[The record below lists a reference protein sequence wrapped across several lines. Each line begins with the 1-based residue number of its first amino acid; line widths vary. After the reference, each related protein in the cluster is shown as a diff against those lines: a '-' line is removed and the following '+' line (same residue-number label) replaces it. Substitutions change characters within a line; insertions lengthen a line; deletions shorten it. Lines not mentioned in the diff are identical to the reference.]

1 MHRDIIMYK
10 VSGELCLGL
19 EAEAQM
25 GGKHCSRWRWD
36 SRLRSVQGQP
46 AEEVALDSVGTGKP

>member
-1 MHRDIIMYK
+1 MYK
-10 VSGELCLGL
+10 VSGELRLGL

-25 GGKHCSRWRWD
+25 GGKHWSRWCWEG
-36 SRLRSVQGQP
+36 RLSSGQGQP